1 MKLFKKKVK
10 DDLLVEESANESAKK
25 LPKFLTNKKIMIPCG
40 VVLVII
46 LGLIVKAVIGGGGKM
61 NYYDTMA
68 SLFTNELGSFTYTFD
83 VRTGEKGS
91 LITEKTSST
100 TSVDELSSV
109 ENADTTTTESTEKQ
123 DIAKQET
130 ETTEKANKNEFQ
142 DWNKY
147 ADVKT
152 GNWQYPNYK
161 IVISGCTTSLEPLTT
176 DFTVNLVTANYND
189 KFTEVVCIDGNYYFD
204 VESMYN
210 WLKSSG
216 DSYLISLTDKMP
228 NGSKWLVI
236 PESEFK
242 IPSRYAEDG
251 EKDLSYCTSLKT
263 MYERFLVALTST
275 KSTLSNNLG
284 STGMSSNKDTVS
296 INLAGS
302 DATNI
307 LKAFKGITTQSGDW
321 YDSLIT
327 TGVDKKL
334 YTEDE
339 YKQAVREKDNVM
351 EALSDLATYLNIT
364 DLSSQNLAVQGSA
377 RSYTNGKNNATIE
390 GSLAVNYSTD
400 TTDYIIQ
407 FSGLR
412 SGDAD
417 DIKLPQGSQTK
428 VIDDSYLGSFNS
440 LVDYLNITPIK
451 TSVQLEINPT
461 TISDGVIEKFIDLV
475 NDTGTAG
482 EWITKDNVYKFIEKY
497 ASFKETSE
505 TTNDD
510 KVNAKLVSD
519 LADAMNKIVGGVVI
533 TKEVQAEEKV
543 EQYPE
548 VNTQDTGVYTKI
560 KYDSEKS
567 DSQVAVFH
575 VEAINKGDETV
586 TVDTTNF
593 SLRTLLNSVYPSNNE
608 TLIHNYDNTFDM
620 SKLVKSVEL
629 PSKGWAEFDLYFVIS
644 DDTGHMDMYFGDTNL
659 GSAIEY

>member
-1 MKLFKKKVK
+1 MKLFKRKVK
-10 DDLLVEESANESAKK
+10 DDLLVEENTNESAKK
-25 LPKFLTNKKIMIPCG
+25 LPKFLTNKKVMIPCG
-40 VVLVII
+40 VAIGAILALVVSTT
-46 LGLIVKAVIGGGGKM
+46 LGGGGKM

-68 SLFTNELGSFTYTFD
+68 SLFTNELGSFSYTID

-91 LITEKTSST
+91 LITEKTSSA

-161 IVISGCTTSLEPLTT
+161 IVINGCTTSLEPLTT

-296 INLAGS
+296 ISLAGS

-321 YDSLIT
+321 YDSLLS

-482 EWITKDNVYKFIEKY
+482 GWITKDNVYKFIEKY

-519 LADAMNKIVGGVVI
+519 LADAMNKIVGGVVV